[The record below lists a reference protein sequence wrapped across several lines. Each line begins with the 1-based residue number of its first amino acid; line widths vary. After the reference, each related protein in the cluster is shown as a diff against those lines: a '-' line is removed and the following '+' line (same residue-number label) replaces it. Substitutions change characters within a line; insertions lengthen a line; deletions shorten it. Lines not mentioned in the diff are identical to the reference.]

1 MAMPVVGVGEVR
13 MGVGQWFV
21 PVRMTVFFTGRHLD
35 VMRMLVMF
43 VVNMRMVV
51 RHLVMDVCMFV
62 ALGQMQPDT
71 EGHQRPGD
79 DER

>member
-1 MAMPVVGVGEVR
+1 MPVVGVGEVR

-21 PVRMTVFFTGRHLD
+21 PVRMTVTYTGRHLD
-35 VMRMLVMF
+35 VMRMLMVF

-51 RHLVMDVCMFV
+51 RHLLVDVQMFM

-71 EGHQRPGD
+71 ERHQRSGD